1 MRKELRQAFCVLCM
15 ALAMP
20 GSRAQDI
27 YTGPLRLV
35 EEGSTMLRA
44 LREQALAQ
52 KAANHVGLTPPDPE
66 VEFGYFWPNPV
77 TGGRRKDVD
86 FTQQFDFPTAYVER
100 ARLARQQDRACEL
113 DYLKQRQQLL
123 LQAKQ
128 TCVELVYQN
137 ALHHLYSQQVQWAR
151 QWAEACRR
159 SLDQGAT
166 AKIEYNKA
174 LLNLTDMES
183 QARQASVT
191 RQQLQAALATL
202 AGGKEIVLERSDYG
216 GETTLPQ
223 DFDTWFAQA
232 ATANPDLQYLGAQ
245 MEASQRQVRVARA
258 QGLPKLSVGYSG
270 ELVPSQNYNGV
281 TVGMSIPLWENK
293 GRVRQAR
300 AEANAAKLA
309 AQDARIQY
317 YTQLR
322 GLYEQARQQ
331 QQDIRDLEKLL
342 AGNDSE
348 ALLRRAYEGGEITL
362 LTFLTEN
369 AHSLSV
375 RTRLLEAR
383 RDLELTLASLN
394 AFCL

>member
-1 MRKELRQAFCVLCM
+1 
-15 ALAMP
+15 
-20 GSRAQDI
+20 
-27 YTGPLRLV
+27 
-35 EEGSTMLRA
+35 
-44 LREQALAQ
+44 
-52 KAANHVGLTPPDPE
+52 
-66 VEFGYFWPNPV
+66 
-77 TGGRRKDVD
+77 
-86 FTQQFDFPTAYVER
+86 
-100 ARLARQQDRACEL
+100 
-113 DYLKQRQQLL
+113 
-123 LQAKQ
+123 
-128 TCVELVYQN
+128 
-137 ALHHLYSQQVQWAR
+137 
-151 QWAEACRR
+151 
-159 SLDQGAT
+159 
-166 AKIEYNKA
+166 
-174 LLNLTDMES
+174 
-183 QARQASVT
+183 
-191 RQQLQAALATL
+191 
-202 AGGKEIVLERSDYG
+202 
-216 GETTLPQ
+216 
-223 DFDTWFAQA
+223 
-232 ATANPDLQYLGAQ
+232 

-309 AQDARIQY
+309 VQDARIQY

-362 LTFLTEN
+362 LTFLTDN

-383 RDLELTLASLN
+383 RDVELTLASLN